1 MSQEWMLLLLH
12 QSSETV
18 NRKGLEAPFR
28 APTSHLQ
35 AIPCT
40 VKVDLQPYNSGW
52 LTMEIRLSSFT
63 LEEARGNSYTPV
75 WLGHACDNDNDDEYA
90 IAMLIFQ

>member
-1 MSQEWMLLLLH
+1 
-12 QSSETV
+12 
-18 NRKGLEAPFR
+18 
-28 APTSHLQ
+28 
-35 AIPCT
+35 
-40 VKVDLQPYNSGW
+40 
-52 LTMEIRLSSFT
+52 MEIRLSSFT